1 MSRGNFLSDE
11 VVQPQTPPP
20 RCRHREKQFSR
31 PVGKPPSPSPRR
43 SRAPSAHSAVC
54 RLERNCCRS
63 LIQVPGCSLL
73 QPSAPCTFDL
83 PQREASVSVMHL
95 PDEGK
100 LVRERVQQQ
109 IRLGVIQDLLPM
121 SATRSRRSSMVD
133 MKSVGSPPDPTV
145 VVNSFSRH
153 ARRVP
158 FGVPCARLTSE

>member
-63 LIQVPGCSLL
+63 LIQVPGSSLL

-100 LVRERVQQQ
+100 LLRERVQQR
-109 IRLGVIQDLLPM
+109 IRVGVIEDLLPH
-121 SATRSRRSSMVD
+121 V
-133 MKSVGSPPDPTV
+133 
-145 VVNSFSRH
+145 RH
-153 ARRVP
+153 AKSQVVHGGYEVNWIAARRHRGGEQFLP
-158 FGVPCARLTSE
+158 ARTQSTFWCS